1 MKGKKLIWL
10 MVLLL
15 ALLSS
20 TGLAYAQE
28 VGVGVNLGKIS
39 VDEPMMPGGSYK
51 LPSVGIINSGQVK
64 TDYEMAVSYHE
75 GQPELKPDAAWFTFD
90 PKTIT
95 LESKQSKT
103 IAITVHIP
111 ANAKPGNYFA
121 YLEAHPVAKEG
132 GIAIGIAAATKLYFT
147 VKPAN
152 IFSALANQVST
163 FLENQ
168 APYSW
173 VGLGVILLIIII
185 LLFRRFVHISLRVGK
200 KE

>member
-1 MKGKKLIWL
+1 MQVKKLIWL

-28 VGVGVNLGKIS
+28 LGVGINTGKIT

-51 LPSVGIINSGQVK
+51 LPSVGIINTGQVM
-64 TDYEMAVSYHE
+64 TDYEMAISYHE
-75 GQPELKPDAAWFTFD
+75 GQPELKPAAAWFNFD

-95 LESKQSKT
+95 LEPKQSKN
-103 IAITVHIP
+103 IAITLHIP
-111 ANAKPGNYFA
+111 ANARPGAYFV
-121 YLEAHPVAKEG
+121 YLEAHPVAKAG
-132 GIAIGIAAATKLYFT
+132 AVAIGIAAVARLYFT

-152 IFSALANQVST
+152 IFSALANQASA
-163 FLENQ
+163 FIQDQ

-173 VGLGVILLIIII
+173 VVLGVILLVIIII
-185 LLFRRFVHISLRVGK
+185 LIRRFVRISLRV
-200 KE
+200 E